1 MEQEVILSG
10 IGGQGI
16 QLLGKSLALAA
27 TMVGQYAM
35 LADYG
40 GEMRGGPS
48 QASVVIG
55 DAPLRS
61 LPILPSSGA
70 AVLMHHKFSAFAL
83 ERLRPDGLLVL
94 NTSIVPADSVGHPG
108 RVAGFPVTAM
118 AQELG
123 APQSAGFVML
133 GAYAGL
139 TAVVAPDVLE
149 QAMRRL
155 LPPYRAQYG
164 DVNARAIEAGL
175 RSAVPG
181 GRPSGPPRAPGG
193 PGRPE
198 LKTRPGRPVT
208 AS

>member
-16 QLLGKSLALAA
+16 QLLSKSLALAA
-27 TMVGQYAM
+27 TMAGRYAM
-35 LADYG
+35 LAADYG

-70 AVLMHHKFSAFAL
+70 AVLMHHKFSAFTL

-108 RVAGFPVTAM
+108 RVAGFPVTAV
-118 AQELG
+118 ARDLG

-133 GAYAGL
+133 GAYVGL
-139 TAVVAPDVLE
+139 TGAVEAEALE

-155 LPPYRAQYG
+155 LPPYRAQHG

-175 RSAVPG
+175 GLSTA
-181 GRPSGPPRAPGG
+181 
-193 PGRPE
+193 
-198 LKTRPGRPVT
+198 LDQVT

>member
-16 QLLGKSLALAA
+16 QLLSKSLALAA
-27 TMVGQYAM
+27 TMAGRYAM
-35 LADYG
+35 LAADYG

-70 AVLMHHKFSAFAL
+70 AVLMHHKFSAFAR

-94 NTSIVPADSVGHPG
+94 NTSLVPADSTTHPG

-118 AQELG
+118 ARELG

-133 GAYAGL
+133 GAYVGL
-139 TAVVAPDVLE
+139 TAVVDPGALE

-164 DVNARAIEAGL
+164 DANARAIEAGL
-175 RSAVPG
+175 TAAG
-181 GRPSGPPRAPGG
+181 GCAGSSGSPPLGS
-193 PGRPE
+193 
-198 LKTRPGRPVT
+198 T
-208 AS
+208 ARDRLAAS

>member
-1 MEQEVILSG
+1 MEQGGVMEREVILSG

-16 QLLGKSLALAA
+16 QLLSKSLALAA
-27 TMVGQYAM
+27 TMAGRYAM
-35 LADYG
+35 LAADYG

-61 LPILPSSGA
+61 LPILPSAGA

-94 NTSIVPADSVGHPG
+94 NTSIVPAGSVGHPG
-108 RVAGFPVTAM
+108 RVAGFPVTAL
-118 AQELG
+118 ARDLG

-133 GAYAGL
+133 GAYVGL
-139 TAVVAPDVLE
+139 TGVVEPEALE

-164 DVNARAIEAGL
+164 DANARAIEAGL
-175 RSAVPG
+175 TTARDQ
-181 GRPSGPPRAPGG
+181 
-193 PGRPE
+193 
-198 LKTRPGRPVT
+198 VT

>member
-1 MEQEVILSG
+1 MEQAVILSG

-16 QLLGKSLALAA
+16 QLLSKSLALAA
-27 TMVGQYAM
+27 TMAGRYAM
-35 LADYG
+35 LAADYG

-48 QASVVIG
+48 QASVVTG

-83 ERLRPDGLLVL
+83 ERLRPDGLLLL
-94 NTSIVPADSVGHPG
+94 NTSIGPAGPVGHPG
-108 RVAGFPVTAM
+108 RVAGFPVSAV
-118 AQELG
+118 ARDLG

-133 GAYAGL
+133 GAYVGL
-139 TAVVAPDVLE
+139 TGAVEPEALE

-175 RSAVPG
+175 SIAG
-181 GRPSGPPRAPGG
+181 GSPPAS
-193 PGRPE
+193 
-198 LKTRPGRPVT
+198 T
-208 AS
+208 ARDQVAAS